1 MDVRVPWFFASTQMQ
16 HREPGLVMERFQT
29 RCRSSHSRYGKHMVQ
44 MRPHTPLACGHPHF
58 CQGAKSKKEA
68 EPGAMFVV
76 HYATRSFEEFT
87 GKPQRKVGGGLGRN
101 HTFEFFAKNSCRW
114 TMSKDQRTRERRMKN
129 FPPFNPKGAS
139 GMYDS
144 LKTELGR
151 SDRTEP
157 VPGIVKVYADVTARC
172 ISDTSSAQ
180 CCPRVAHAAQ
190 PESPPPPRG
199 RAPGKTTSFTGAS
212 PDPPPP
218 LPLPVS
224 ETAPAVIEPAA
235 DVPAADARGSGMSH
249 LAMLASAVS

>member
-151 SDRTEP
+151 SDRTVRLGGDGHSNSLILETRNQQGLHEHRSLP
-157 VPGIVKVYADVTARC
+157 RSLGTCPGHC
-172 ISDTSSAQ
+172 
-180 CCPRVAHAAQ
+180 
-190 PESPPPPRG
+190 ESVR
-199 RAPGKTTSFTGAS
+199 RRHGAVHFRHE
-212 PDPPPP
+212 
-218 LPLPVS
+218 L
-224 ETAPAVIEPAA
+224 
-235 DVPAADARGSGMSH
+235 G
-249 LAMLASAVS
+249 AMLPSGCTRSAT